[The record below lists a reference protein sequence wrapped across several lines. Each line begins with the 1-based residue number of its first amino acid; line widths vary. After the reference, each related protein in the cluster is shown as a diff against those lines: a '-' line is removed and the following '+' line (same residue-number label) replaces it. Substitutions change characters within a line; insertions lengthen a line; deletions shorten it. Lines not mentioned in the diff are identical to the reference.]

1 MSRTLKRP
9 MFRMGGS
16 TENSG
21 IMDNMRNRYD
31 KGGSVEDVLKQ
42 LDEKAPAPNYGR
54 SQFLTE
60 FGLNLL
66 ATSPQGN
73 IFQTSAVAARDPF
86 ARFQQ
91 TKASSIANR
100 RAIMAQLL
108 GQDRQFEQDRTL
120 QTERLEAQKEI
131 AGTERKNKMAIENF
145 PDAGN
150 PVVATKL
157 QTILETS
164 EAITSPGQIVPDGQN
179 VVKSIQ
185 GLNPDA
191 GVVFALYNSLTG
203 DLTKYVRVEKGKGNR
218 ILLAEVDASGN
229 DLPGGEGDAPGGVEL
244 TDYQKGI
251 LEGVDESQKQKEEE
265 REKQRIKNLQE
276 QPEFPEYTID

>member
-21 IMDNMRNRYD
+21 IMDGMRNRYD
-31 KGGSVEDVLKQ
+31 NGGPVEEVLKQ
-42 LDEKAPAPNYGR
+42 LDERAPAPNFGR

-66 ATSPQGN
+66 ATPPQGN
-73 IFQTSAVAARDPF
+73 IFQTSAVAARDPM
-86 ARFQQ
+86 ARYNQ
-91 TKASSIANR
+91 TKANSAAGR

-120 QTERLEAQKEI
+120 QTERLDAQKEI
-131 AGTERKNKMAIENF
+131 AGVELKNKEALANF
-145 PDAGN
+145 PEAGN
-150 PVVATKL
+150 PVIAKKL

-164 EAITSPGQIVPDGQN
+164 EAITSPGQVVPDGQN
-179 VVKSIQ
+179 IVKSIQ

-191 GVVFALYNSLTG
+191 GVVFALYSPLTG

-229 DLPGGEGDAPGGVEL
+229 DLPGSEGEAPGGVEL
-244 TDYQKGI
+244 TEYQKGI
-251 LEGVDESQKQKEEE
+251 IEGVEESQKQKEEE
-265 REKQRIKNLQE
+265 REEQRIKNLQE
-276 QPEFPEYTID
+276 QPEFPGYTN

>member
-1 MSRTLKRP
+1 
-9 MFRMGGS
+9 MGGS
-16 TENSG
+16 TEDSG
-21 IMDNMRNRYD
+21 IMDGMRQRYSD
-31 KGGSVEDVLKQ
+31 GSVEQVLKT
-42 LDEKAPAPNYGR
+42 LDERAPAPTFDR

-66 ATSPQGN
+66 ATPPQGN
-73 IFQTSAVAARDPF
+73 IFQTSAVAARDPL
-86 ARFQQ
+86 ARYNQA
-91 TKASSIANR
+91 KANSAAGR

-120 QTERLEAQKEI
+120 QTERLDAQKEI
-131 AGTERKNKMAIENF
+131 AGVELKNKMAIENF

-150 PVVATKL
+150 PVIAKKL

-164 EAITSPGQIVPDGQN
+164 EAISSPGQIVPDGQN
-179 VVKSIQ
+179 IVKSIQ

-191 GVVFALYNSLTG
+191 GVVFALYSPLTG

-229 DLPGGEGDAPGGVEL
+229 DLPGGEGDAPGGIEL

-265 REKQRIKNLQE
+265 REEQRIKNLQE
-276 QPEFPEYTID
+276 QPEFPGYTP

>member
-16 TENSG
+16 AENSG
-21 IMDNMRNRYD
+21 IMDGMRQRYD
-31 KGGSVEDVLKQ
+31 NGGDVEQVLKT
-42 LDEKAPAPNYGR
+42 LDEKAPSPNFGR

-66 ATSPQGN
+66 ATPPQGN

-91 TKASSIANR
+91 AKANSAASR
-100 RAIMAQLL
+100 REIMAQLL
-108 GQDRQFEQDRTL
+108 GQKRQFEFDRDL
-120 QTERLEAQKEI
+120 QRERLDAQKEI
-131 AGTERKNKMAIENF
+131 AGVEMKNKIAMENF

-150 PVVATKL
+150 PVIATKL
-157 QTILETS
+157 QTILDTS

-179 VVKSIQ
+179 IVKTIK
-185 GLNPDA
+185 GLNADA
-191 GVVFALYNSLTG
+191 GVVFALYSPLTG

-229 DLPGGEGDAPGGVEL
+229 DLPGGEGDAPDGLDLNE
-244 TDYQKGI
+244 YQKGI
-251 LEGVDESQKQKEEE
+251 LEGVDRSQKEKEEE

-276 QPEFPEYTID
+276 QPEFPDYETN